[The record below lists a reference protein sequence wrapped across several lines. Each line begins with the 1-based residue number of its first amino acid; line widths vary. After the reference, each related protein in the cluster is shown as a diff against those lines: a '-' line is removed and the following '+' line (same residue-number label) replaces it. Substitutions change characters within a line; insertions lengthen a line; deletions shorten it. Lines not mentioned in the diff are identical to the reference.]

1 MSSHKDL
8 KVWRQ
13 GIELTKI
20 VYQLTATFPESE
32 KYGLV
37 SQMRRAAVSIPSN
50 IAEGAARHS
59 KKEFA
64 QFLYIAMGSCAEL
77 DTQLIVSEE
86 LDFVSF
92 ESAQQA
98 VQLIE
103 EVKRMIQG
111 LINYNNTKERTEN

>member
-1 MSSHKDL
+1 MNNHKDL

>member
-1 MSSHKDL
+1 VNNHKDL